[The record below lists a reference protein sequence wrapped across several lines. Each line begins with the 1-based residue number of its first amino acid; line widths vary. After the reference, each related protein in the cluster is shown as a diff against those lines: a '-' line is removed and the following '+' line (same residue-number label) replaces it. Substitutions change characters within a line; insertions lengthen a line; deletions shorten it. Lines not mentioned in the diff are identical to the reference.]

1 VATSKIRIGWIGVGA
16 MGQPI
21 CRHLL
26 KAGYALDVY
35 DKDPTKISA
44 LVSEGASAGISA
56 GELAGKCDL
65 IISMVWDD
73 DGLRDVVLGPTG
85 VLTGVRT
92 GISYIDMSTVSPK
105 VSEEIAAQLA
115 RHDIPYLRAPVSG
128 SVPVAEAGK
137 LTIYASGPRILFDSC
152 QEILKA
158 FSTKQTYV
166 GTKEEGRIVKL
177 AINLIL
183 QMSTAIL
190 GEVLAFGARAGV
202 DRSTLMDAINDSI
215 VASPHY
221 AVRSKSIKQRDLAF
235 TVRWASPKDLEI
247 AMSVAKETG
256 AIMPIASL
264 VQQYI
269 RIITNRPMPQNG
281 FTALTT
287 LMEDINPVA
296 AEDLASRLPGS

>member
-1 VATSKIRIGWIGVGA
+1 MATSRIRIGWIGAGA

-65 IISMVWDD
+65 IISMVWND

-85 VLTGVRT
+85 VLTGART

-137 LTIYASGPRILFDSC
+137 LTIYASGPRILFDNYESPDASERLHGLDNAHGGY
-152 QEILKA
+152 Q
-158 FSTKQTYV
+158 SD
-166 GTKEEGRIVKL
+166 GRRGPRVTIARFVT
-177 AINLIL
+177 IFQDNL
-183 QMSTAIL
+183 T
-190 GEVLAFGARAGV
+190 
-202 DRSTLMDAINDSI
+202 RSPL
-215 VASPHY
+215 
-221 AVRSKSIKQRDLAF
+221 
-235 TVRWASPKDLEI
+235 
-247 AMSVAKETG
+247 
-256 AIMPIASL
+256 
-264 VQQYI
+264 
-269 RIITNRPMPQNG
+269 
-281 FTALTT
+281 
-287 LMEDINPVA
+287 A
-296 AEDLASRLPGS
+296 AEAS